1 MTESEKDIEGENMK
15 TAVATKE
22 KPTKQSKIFFEKTR
36 HRQKLALLTQLE
48 ISCKRSTD
56 TNELKNDFYQKN

>member
-1 MTESEKDIEGENMK
+1 MK

-22 KPTKQSKIFFEKTR
+22 KPATKQNFFEKTR

-56 TNELKNDFYQKN
+56 TNELKNDFYQKTKNDLNPKVF

>member
-1 MTESEKDIEGENMK
+1 LTESEKDIKGENMK
-15 TAVATKE
+15 TAVATKA
-22 KPTKQSKIFFEKTR
+22 KPAKKSKIFLKKTR